1 MICKTLD
8 CQSIGTVF
16 DHLDDCV
23 VQGILVLLQPPGEV
37 VGDGG
42 GVVDDGK
49 VSVGVGA
56 RVGLGELGPL
66 AQHVV
71 HQLLAE
77 GLIRCLGEEGLLL
90 EDGEEGHGLLE
101 HVNALLQIHSKVNVC
116 PIQAFSHVLLLL
128 QRKPAKRK
136 LSTRGTKRRKSKE

>member
-1 MICKTLD
+1 MARELDPFLIISTWDGQEYSKVYLQHKTYD
-8 CQSIGTVF
+8 S
-16 DHLDDCV
+16 V
-23 VQGILVLLQPPGEV
+23 VEWILVLLQPAGEV
-37 VGDGG
+37 VGHGG
-42 GVVDDGK
+42 CIVDHRK
-49 VSVGVGA
+49 VSVWVRT
-56 RVGLGELGPL
+56 RVRLGELGPL

-116 PIQAFSHVLLLL
+116 PIQPFSHVLLLL
-128 QRKPAKRK
+128 QRKPKKRK
-136 LSTRGTKRRKSKE
+136 